1 MMEITR
7 GLAVGVVLAGA
18 AVALAAP
25 ASADLTDGTYQANY
39 DVAGSHPW
47 VVTSCGAGCK
57 SIQWDNGEK
66 SGTDTYHLNGN
77 TWTVGAPTGKY
88 NSVKTIDN
96 NTLAGTNEADFMGD
110 HIVERFQL
118 VKNG

>member
-1 MMEITR
+1 MRSTR
-7 GLAVGVVLAGA
+7 IPILAAIAGA
-18 AVALAAP
+18 AAVGLAAP